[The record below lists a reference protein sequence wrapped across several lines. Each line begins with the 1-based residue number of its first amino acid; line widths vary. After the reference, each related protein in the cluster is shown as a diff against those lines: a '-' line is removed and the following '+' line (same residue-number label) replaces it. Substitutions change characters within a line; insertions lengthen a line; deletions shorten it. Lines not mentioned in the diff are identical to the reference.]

1 MASAPGV
8 TEVVRCRVD
17 REGRLASADPM
28 LAALQEEAGSAV
40 GERLVLP
47 QLAAV
52 ARLARRLGVP
62 VTRPATVAGKD
73 HDLEMWVRG
82 EPEDD
87 TVLLTVESWRR
98 KVPQAPRL
106 ELAARNDDVLPATHG
121 EWAADSELRIT
132 ELSADLA
139 EQIGAGAAEAIG
151 QPLTKWLRLVE
162 SEDGSMP
169 MLVAVAARTAFIE
182 QHMVARHGVA
192 KLVFGG
198 EPIFGSDGNFAGFRG
213 HGHAEDRPSLQAANE
228 ADVASIDPALD
239 QALRSPID
247 RIIKA
252 AEGIADRSEGPL
264 RSDYAVYAGD
274 IAAAAR
280 HLLSVIRS
288 MVDKPHE
295 EANPVDAV
303 ALADEAI
310 GLVEPL
316 AEEKDVA
323 IEREG
328 AELLGALG
336 DDRAIVQILVNL
348 LGNAVRH
355 APHGSTVRVSL
366 NRGTDFASL
375 TVGDEG
381 KGIALADQ
389 ERIFGRF
396 ERGEE
401 GGGSS
406 GLGLA
411 IARRLARSMGGDI
424 TLVSTPGEG
433 ARFTLSLPLA

>member
-1 MASAPGV
+1 MASAAGMND
-8 TEVVRCRVD
+8 VVRGRVD
-17 REGRLASADPM
+17 REGRLVEADPM
-28 LAALQEEAGSAV
+28 LAGLQEDAGAAL
-40 GERLVLP
+40 GERLILP

-52 ARLARRLGVP
+52 ARLARRLGIP
-62 VTRPATVAGKD
+62 VTRPALVAGRD
-73 HDLEMWVRG
+73 HDLDLWVRA
-82 EPEDD
+82 EPEGDD
-87 TVLLTVESWRR
+87 VLLAIESWRR
-98 KVPQAPRL
+98 KAPQPPRL
-106 ELAARNDDVLPATHG
+106 ELAARGEDVLPAPQG

-132 ELSADLA
+132 DYSTDLADLL
-139 EQIGAGAAEAIG
+139 GAGANEAVG

-162 SEDGSMP
+162 SEDGAMP
-169 MLVAVAARTAFIE
+169 MLVAVAARTSFAG
-182 QHMVARHGVA
+182 QPAMARQGGA
-192 KLVFGG
+192 KLVLSGDPAFG
-198 EPIFGSDGNFAGFRG
+198 PDGQFAGFRG
-213 HGHAEDRPSLQAANE
+213 TAVPEDRPSPQAANE
-228 ADVASIDPALD
+228 AGIAAIDPALD

-264 RSDYAVYAGD
+264 RTDYAVYAGD

-288 MVDKPHE
+288 MVDQPPE
-295 EANPVDAV
+295 EAAPVDAV

-310 GLVEPL
+310 GLVEPI
-316 AEEKDVA
+316 ADEKDVQIA
-323 IEREG
+323 RDG
-328 AELLGALG
+328 VASLAAVG
-336 DDRAIVQILVNL
+336 DERAIVQILVNL

-355 APHGSTVRVSL
+355 TPEGSTVRVTL
-366 NRGTDFASL
+366 NSGTDFASL
-375 TVGDEG
+375 TVSDEG
-381 KGIALADQ
+381 KGIAFADQ

>member
-1 MASAPGV
+1 MASVAGQGDSI
-8 TEVVRCRVD
+8 RGRVD
-17 REGRLASADPM
+17 RDGRLVEADPM
-28 LAALQEEAGSAV
+28 LAALQEDAGSSV

-47 QLAAV
+47 QLASV
-52 ARLARRLGVP
+52 ARLARRLGIP
-62 VTRPATVAGKD
+62 VTRPALVAARD
-73 HDLEMWVRG
+73 HDLELWVRA
-82 EPEDD
+82 EPDHDD
-87 TVLLTVESWRR
+87 VLLTIESWRR
-98 KVPQAPRL
+98 KAPQSPRL
-106 ELAARNDDVLPATHG
+106 ELAARSDDVLPAPHG
-121 EWAADSELRIT
+121 EWAADAELRLT

-139 EQIGAGAAEAIG
+139 EQLGAGTNESIG
-151 QPLTKWLRLVE
+151 QPLTKWMKLVE
-162 SEDGSMP
+162 SEDGGMP
-169 MLVAVAARTAFIE
+169 MLVAVAARTAFAG
-182 QHMVARHGVA
+182 QQVLARQGGA
-192 KLVFGG
+192 KFSLSGDPSFGA
-198 EPIFGSDGNFAGFRG
+198 DGQFAGFRG
-213 HGHAEDRPSLQAANE
+213 RAVAENRSAPQAANE
-228 ADVASIDPALD
+228 AGMAAIDPALD

-252 AEGIADRSEGPL
+252 AEGIAERSEGPL

-288 MVDKPHE
+288 MVDQPPE
-295 EANPVDAV
+295 QANPVDAA

-310 GLVEPL
+310 GLVEPI
-316 AEEKDVA
+316 AEEKNVA

-328 AELLGALG
+328 VDALSAVG

-355 APHGSTVRVSL
+355 TPEGSTVRVALAS
-366 NRGTDFASL
+366 GTDFASL
-375 TVGDEG
+375 TVSDEG